1 MITIELRS
9 HLVNVAVLG
18 QFTLADFKELEEA
31 VMYKIK
37 FEGRV
42 NLLIDLRDMARLSVD
57 VAWEEIRFAREHP
70 FDLWKIAVVT
80 DKQWI
85 TWSTWLTSLFTPA
98 ETRAFDDYNLAS
110 DWVSAI

>member
-1 MITIELRS
+1 MITIEVRS

-42 NLLIDLRDMARLSVD
+42 NVSFDLREMTSLTVD
-57 VAWEEIRFAREHP
+57 VAWEEIKFAREHR

-80 DKQWI
+80 DSQWI
-85 TWSTWLTSLFTPA
+85 AWSTWMTSLFTHA
-98 ETRAFDDYNLAS
+98 ETQVFNDYNLAS
-110 DWVSAI
+110 DWVSTV

>member
-1 MITIELRS
+1 MITIEVRS

-42 NLLIDLRDMARLSVD
+42 NVSFDLREMTSLTVD
-57 VAWEEIRFAREHP
+57 VAWEEIKFAREHR

-80 DKQWI
+80 DSQWI
-85 TWSTWLTSLFTPA
+85 AWSAWLTDLFTHA
-98 ETRAFDDYNLAS
+98 ETRVFDNDNLAS
-110 DWVSAI
+110 DWVATV